1 MVVPRLFLNRTALR
15 LSDRSLF
22 SLSGPPAKAPAMAD
36 VRKRSRVDPALFL
49 STGGDGSHRVCRRH
63 ARPPKGSARA
73 FNAPTPY
80 SLPSVLFRHV
90 LFCTFRHALALP
102 IGSRIQG
109 RQALHP
115 LPLTAGGVV
124 NSEPFWERPAG
135 TQTHSRRTGRKLGQ
149 VRYARQGLV
158 RVPESNTKYG
168 GRRGITGVNADPVI
182 EPSISESS
190 GIPKRKKFPILVST
204 GLPPQFTGHVFFA
217 TGGLRFKDSDCGAE
231 ILRSAM
237 PGHR

>member
-22 SLSGPPAKAPAMAD
+22 SLSGPPARAPAMAD

-49 STGGDGSHRVCRRH
+49 STGGDGSHRVCR
-63 ARPPKGSARA
+63 
-73 FNAPTPY
+73 
-80 SLPSVLFRHV
+80 
-90 LFCTFRHALALP
+90 RHALALP

-135 TQTHSRRTGRKLGQ
+135 TQTHSRRTG
-149 VRYARQGLV
+149 
-158 RVPESNTKYG
+158 
-168 GRRGITGVNADPVI
+168 
-182 EPSISESS
+182 
-190 GIPKRKKFPILVST
+190 
-204 GLPPQFTGHVFFA
+204 
-217 TGGLRFKDSDCGAE
+217 
-231 ILRSAM
+231 
-237 PGHR
+237 